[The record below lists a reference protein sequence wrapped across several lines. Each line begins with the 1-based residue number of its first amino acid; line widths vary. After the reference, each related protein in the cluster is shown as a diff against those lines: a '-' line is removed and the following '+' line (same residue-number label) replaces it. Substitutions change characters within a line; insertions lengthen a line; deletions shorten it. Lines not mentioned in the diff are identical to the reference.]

1 MSAPRTLI
9 IGLDGATFDVIRPLA
24 SRGYLP
30 TLARL
35 MTEGAHGSLR
45 AWPNMNSA
53 AAWSSI
59 VTGYNPGQHGIY
71 HFGWAATPQRGQ
83 TFRPT
88 TALDRRRDP
97 FWRLLSAAGQC
108 VGVINVPITYPADP
122 VNGFMLAGMDTPDL
136 ESAGFAH
143 PPDLREELRR
153 AGIDYIIDVPQ
164 LGVIRRR
171 NPHQVPHRVQQ
182 MVDARARAI
191 LHLMRARSW
200 DALMAV
206 FVATDRMQHFYWPDE
221 RGAIDGA
228 EWAPLRSVYQQIDA
242 FFARLLDCLDDRT
255 TLLVVS
261 DHGAGPAREAMRG
274 LNPLFHRLG
283 LLCYREGAIR
293 LKGRLLEHLLV
304 SARKLVPLSLQRP
317 LARALPGLH
326 LRALSESRLSGID
339 WSRTRAFA
347 SPQGWNIFI
356 NLRGREP
363 EGTVSPEEYDLLR
376 ERLRSIVLQLVDPVS
391 GRRAVRGVYRREDL
405 FHGPHLEKAPDLLVE
420 WDCGVVRD
428 ALHYPGEGGPITVEP
443 AGERGPA
450 ERWTGSHRPDGIFIA
465 WGPHVRRGATLGA
478 VGLYDIAPTVLHL
491 QGHPIPA
498 DMDGRV
504 LGEIF
509 TDEYAQKHPVRQ
521 REAERLA
528 VTPPADELTPADTR
542 KIEERLRSL
551 GYIE

>member
-24 SRGYLP
+24 SKGYLP

-35 MTEGAHGSLR
+35 MAEGVHGPLR

-59 VTGYNPGQHGIY
+59 VTGHNPGQHGIY

-83 TFRPT
+83 KFRPT

-97 FWRLLSAAGQC
+97 FWRLLSAAGRR

-136 ESAGFAH
+136 ESPGFAH
-143 PPDLREELRR
+143 PPDLREELER

-164 LGVIRRR
+164 LGVTRRR
-171 NPHQVPHRVQQ
+171 NPHAVPPRVRQ

-191 LHLMRARSW
+191 LHLMRTRPW

-221 RGAIDGA
+221 RAAVDDA
-228 EWAPLRSVYQQIDA
+228 EWTPLRGVYQQIDA
-242 FFARLLDCLDDRT
+242 FFARLLEGLDGNT

-261 DHGAGPAREAMRG
+261 DHGAGPARAAMRG

-283 LLCYREGAIR
+283 LLSYREGATR
-293 LKGRLLEHLLV
+293 LKGRLLEHLLA
-304 SARKLVPLSLQRP
+304 SARTLVPLSLQRR
-317 LARALPGLH
+317 LSRALPGLH
-326 LRALSESRLSGID
+326 LRALSESRLSSID
-339 WSRTRAFA
+339 WPRTQAFA
-347 SPQGWNIFI
+347 SPQGWDVFI

-363 EGTVSPEEYDLLR
+363 EGSVSPEEYDRLR
-376 ERLRSIVLQLVDPVS
+376 ERICSIVLQLVDPVS

-405 FHGPHLEKAPDLLVE
+405 FRGPHVDKAPDLVID
-420 WDCGVVRD
+420 WDCEVVRD
-428 ALHYPGEGGPITVEP
+428 ALSYPGEGEPITVE
-443 AGERGPA
+443 ATGERGLG
-450 ERWTGSHRPDGIFIA
+450 ERWTGTHRPDGIFIA
-465 WGPHVRRGATLGA
+465 WGHQVRRGETLDA

-491 QGHPIPA
+491 QGHAVPA
-498 DMDGRV
+498 DMEGRV
-504 LGEIF
+504 LTEIF
-509 TDEYAQKHPVRQ
+509 TDEYTHTHPVRE
-521 REAERLA
+521 REGEHLA
-528 VTPPADELTPADTR
+528 VKPPTDELTPSETS